1 MARLL
6 SLTVRAVDVWTL
18 PLDMSSSKTLEA
30 VSVVV
35 LPLDK
40 LGFGTLWKRDK

>member
-6 SLTVRAVDVWTL
+6 SLTVRAVDVWAL
-18 PLDMSSSKTLEA
+18 PLDMTLSETLEA

-35 LPLDK
+35 LPLDE
-40 LGFGTLWKRDK
+40 LGFWTLWKRDK